1 MSKKFLK
8 NELNTFK
15 GMGRYLRQHFQII
28 LRSQTIGERARDFD
42 DDLPRKRMNAF
53 EWKESSKWPASNRI
67 VCKSSL
73 QLLRSITIKT
83 NSHLKIATA

>member
-53 EWKESSKWPASNRI
+53 EWKEAPKGNQTGTDQHQIELSANQVYNCSVQLQSKQNRI
-67 VCKSSL
+67 
-73 QLLRSITIKT
+73 
-83 NSHLKIATA
+83 

>member
-53 EWKESSKWPASNRI
+53 E
-67 VCKSSL
+67 
-73 QLLRSITIKT
+73 
-83 NSHLKIATA
+83 